1 MSTATATMSR
11 GFQMPSRTVIWL
23 VFLGV
28 VAVLFA
34 LFHGQFTIPHDD
46 DAAMFHRFNDGR
58 EWLDDNRNTNIVLVA
73 LGTFRTVFNALYG
86 GLLAA
91 LQAAT
96 WIGLTGIVAAL
107 GLYAGGWR
115 LAVLVTGCVLS
126 FGILGLW
133 DRSIETIALTAAAVI
148 VALAIGIPIGIVA
161 GRSPRVLKAIQP
173 VLDFMQ
179 IMPTFAYLAP
189 LALVFLIGPATAA
202 IATSIYAIAPAIRI
216 TALGVSS
223 VSPASVEAATS
234 LGSTKRQI
242 LTKVQLPMAR
252 RTIILGINQ
261 TIMMALAMVVI
272 TALVDAPGLGKDLLH
287 ALQQNNVGQAF
298 DAGLAVVIMAV
309 LFDRLTTA
317 LGDRTAPGAGICRRD
332 RVAEFLETRAGKAV
346 LIGVP
351 VAALAA
357 GMALAATS
365 FPDDPRFTF
374 RDPVNAAV
382 KWVSLN
388 AFSVTD
394 TIKNV
399 VTAVLIN
406 PIEAFLTQSPWWLI
420 IGLVVGVA
428 LLISGRRQAILA
440 AVSLGIILLL
450 EMWEHSMATLAQV
463 LVAMALTLGIGLAL
477 GIVSARSN
485 RFSRALRP
493 ILDGAQTLPAY
504 VYLLPAV
511 ALFGPTRF
519 TAIVAALIYAVPPV
533 IRLVEVGLRTV
544 PTAPREAGISAGATR
559 GQLLTKVEL
568 PLARPA
574 ILVAAN
580 QGIIMVLAMVVVGG
594 LVGGGAL
601 GYDVVAGFARRDFFG
616 EGLAAALAIVV
627 LGIALDRITQG
638 AGAERRRILDNS
650 GGPGRGAGRLQ
661 LGTSA

>member
-1 MSTATATMSR
+1 MSTAAAAIPR
-11 GFQMPSRTVIWL
+11 GAQMPSRTVIGL
-23 VFLGV
+23 LFLGV
-28 VAVLFA
+28 IAVLFV
-34 LFHGQFTIPHDD
+34 LFQGQDTIPHDN

-58 EWLDDNRNTNIVLVA
+58 EWLDDNRNTNVVLA
-73 LGTFRTVFNALYG
+73 AIGSLRTLFNVLYG
-86 GLLAA
+86 ALLAA

-96 WIGLTGIVAAL
+96 WIGLAGIVAAI

-115 LAVLVTGCVLS
+115 LALLATGCVLS
-126 FGILGLW
+126 FGVLGLW
-133 DRSIETIALTAAAVI
+133 DRSIETIALTGAAVI
-148 VALAIGIPIGIVA
+148 VALGIGIPIGIAA
-161 GRSPRVLKAIQP
+161 GRSPRVLRAIQP

-202 IATSIYAIAPAIRI
+202 IATMVYAIAPAIRI
-216 TALGVSS
+216 TALGISGVA
-223 VSPASVEAATS
+223 PASVEAATS
-234 LGSTKRQI
+234 LGSTKRQL

-298 DAGLAVVIMAV
+298 DAGFAVVIMAV

-317 LGDRTAPGAGICRRD
+317 LGDRTAPGAGIGRRD
-332 RVAEFLETRAGKAV
+332 RIAELLDTRAGKAV
-346 LIGVP
+346 LIGLP
-351 VAALAA
+351 VVAIAA
-357 GMALAATS
+357 GTALAATT

-374 RDPVNAAV
+374 REPINAAV

-388 AFSVTD
+388 LFAVTD
-394 TIKNV
+394 TIKNLA
-399 VTAVLIN
+399 TAFLIN
-406 PIEAFLTQSPWWLI
+406 PIEAFLTESPWWLI
-420 IGLVVGVA
+420 IVLVVGVA
-428 LLISGRRQAILA
+428 LLISGLRQAVLA
-440 AVSLGIILLL
+440 AISLGIILLL
-450 EMWEHSMATLAQV
+450 QMWEHSMATLAQV
-463 LVAMALTLGIGLAL
+463 LVAMALTLGIGLVL
-477 GIVSARSN
+477 GILSARSN

-638 AGAERRRILDNS
+638 AGAERRGILDRT
-650 GGPGRGAGRLQ
+650 GGPGRLVGRFR
-661 LGTSA
+661 TI